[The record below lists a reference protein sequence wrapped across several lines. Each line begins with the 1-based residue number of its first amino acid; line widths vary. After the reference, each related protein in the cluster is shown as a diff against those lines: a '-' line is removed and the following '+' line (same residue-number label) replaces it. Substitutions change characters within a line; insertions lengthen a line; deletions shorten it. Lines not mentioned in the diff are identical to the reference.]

1 MIKFRRPADGTPRR
15 DAIIAM
21 PLVLTKDLNK
31 RDELAEKITSCEPIS
46 WEALESEGYMVRI
59 DALELNPKDKET
71 EIFTKRRAEL
81 LGEDLCPVRDTVMFL
96 ACRDLSLL
104 RDYIPYMHQYCT
116 NIGASSSAQWQAR
129 LEDAC
134 VHAMH
139 ANVARALHG
148 IENGLVDLSLM
159 RRIFEEALGKDKWQE
174 PLFTMMSKNCG
185 PQQVFNRPPQDVGPL
200 VTPPSYNT
208 RSAAWRYVA
217 QILWSPDRWET
228 KFSGPAGLPTTW
240 SRLLNSLKD
249 DDKNFESFVQREE
262 MIPSNVSF
270 WLYYLMTTTRGKTDS
285 TLDNDVRFLFNLQ
298 CRNCFG
304 TGHEPRVHFMH
315 SAIYAY
321 IMLRRAHEKFE
332 SDCANFN
339 RTFSCEHLIDDL
351 GAEYNFHPVISFCM
365 KSWSTVIS
373 LAWSY
378 DGQRH
383 DDYLWFLRAEMA
395 SWLKHKNTWTIN
407 DQSEYCNSWYS
418 RTSRV
423 IAPFIQGL
431 EFTQTDEDA
440 QKFGLQVLKDLFS
453 VKEPCID
460 WDRLVSNFVYN
471 YPQVMCYQEETKS
484 EYASKILSGC
494 TYEKFDKFINVINE
508 NFELS
513 GEMRDNCM
521 KLRMALGKH
530 FNWGEDYMVVAKRAE
545 KAEKLKRLRDS
556 LDAYT
561 EDGEDDPELKK
572 MRLYLEQISC

>member
-1 MIKFRRPADGTPRR
+1 MPP
-15 DAIIAM
+15 
-21 PLVLTKDLNK
+21 PLVLAKGINK
-31 RDELAEKITSCEPIS
+31 RNELADKITSCEPIS

-81 LGEDLCPVRDTVMFL
+81 LDEDLCPVRETVLFL

-104 RDYIPYMHQYCT
+104 RDYIL
-116 NIGASSSAQWQAR
+116 NICASSSCGGLPCPIPAQWQAR

-139 ANVARALHG
+139 VNVARALHPTEG
-148 IENGLVDLSLM
+148 SQVDLVDLSLM
-159 RRIFEEALGKDKWQE
+159 RRIFEEAFGKDKWQQ

-185 PQQVFNRPPQDVGPL
+185 PQHVFNRPPQDVGPL

-249 DDKNFESFVQREE
+249 DDKNFISFAWKSLE
-262 MIPSNVSF
+262 IPSNVSF
-270 WLYYLMTTTRGKTDS
+270 WLYYLMTTTRGKTNS

-298 CRNCFG
+298 CRNCF
-304 TGHEPRVHFMH
+304 EPSVHFMH
-315 SAIYAY
+315 SAICAY
-321 IMLRRAHEKFE
+321 IMLRRTHEKFG
-332 SDCANFN
+332 SDCAQFN
-339 RTFSCEHLIDDL
+339 RTFSCEELIDDL
-351 GAEYNFHPVISFCM
+351 GAEYIFHPVISFCM

-383 DDYLWFLRAEMA
+383 DDYLWFLRAEMVD
-395 SWLKHKNTWTIN
+395 WLKQDYETIN
-407 DQSEYCNSWYS
+407 DKTEHCNSWYS
-418 RTSRV
+418 RTSRI
-423 IAPFIQGL
+423 IAFFIQGL

-494 TYEKFDKFINVINE
+494 TYEKFDKFINAYIQRYCGPDGRGRPWYG
-508 NFELS
+508 EL
-513 GEMRDNCM
+513 RA
-521 KLRMALGKH
+521 ALGKH
-530 FNWGEDYMVVAKRAE
+530 FDWGEDWMVVQKRRAE

-572 MRLYLEQISC
+572 MRLYLEQKSTQISC